1 MHAFHLDSVPLNDID
16 SRMGELNQK
25 VMTNASKLD
34 QQMQSLFTKI
44 DRLSCNVNVVSYS

>member
-1 MHAFHLDSVPLNDID
+1 MD
-16 SRMGELNQK
+16 ELNQK

-34 QQMQSLFTKI
+34 QQMQRLFNKI